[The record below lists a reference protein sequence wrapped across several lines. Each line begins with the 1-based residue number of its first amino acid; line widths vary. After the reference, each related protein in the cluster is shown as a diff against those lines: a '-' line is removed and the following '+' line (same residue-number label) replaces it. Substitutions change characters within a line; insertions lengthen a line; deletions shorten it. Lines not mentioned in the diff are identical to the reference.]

1 MIALAA
7 DFEQDALVDLEH
19 RLAAEARQ
27 DRDEEFVA
35 RLANIAYQA
44 VLLDGLRRPFL
55 EVELDI
61 WQQVR
66 AAVRAELHWTEAD

>member
-1 MIALAA
+1 MSALAA
-7 DFEQDALVDLEH
+7 AFEQDALVNLEH
-19 RLAAEARQ
+19 SFATDARQ

-44 VLLDGLRRPFL
+44 VLCHGLRRPFL

-61 WQQVR
+61 WRQVR
-66 AAVRAELHWTEAD
+66 TAIHAELLWTEAD

>member
-1 MIALAA
+1 MSALAT
-7 DFEQDALVDLEH
+7 DFEQEALVDLE
-19 RLAAEARQ
+19 RGYTAEARQ

-35 RLANIAYQA
+35 HLANIAYQA
-44 VLLDGLRRPFL
+44 VLRHGLRRPFL

-66 AAVRAELHWTEAD
+66 AAVGAELRWTEAD

>member
-1 MIALAA
+1 MSALAA
-7 DFEQDALVDLEH
+7 DFGQDALVDLEH
-19 RLAAEARQ
+19 GFATEARQ
-27 DRDEEFVA
+27 DQDEEFVA

-44 VLLDGLRRPFL
+44 VLRHGLRRPFL

-66 AAVRAELHWTEAD
+66 AAVYSELLWTDA